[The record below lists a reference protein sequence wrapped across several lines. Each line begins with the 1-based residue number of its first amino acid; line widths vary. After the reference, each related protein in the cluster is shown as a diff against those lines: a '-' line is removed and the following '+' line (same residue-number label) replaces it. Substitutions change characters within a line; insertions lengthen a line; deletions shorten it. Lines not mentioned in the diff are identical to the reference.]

1 MGMLVKQPKG
11 WIMLNQITKISFAAF
26 AVSMALCSAPA
37 SAAINYS
44 FSGYGQDVS
53 GDTFSTTGGPDVT
66 VTGWANTTSAGGP
79 TTSDDTLAES
89 TVRMWSGLGV
99 VNSNEDGSSPQHSID
114 NQNNNDMV
122 LFSFAQEIGLTGL
135 SIGWPP
141 DSSSY
146 DTDMTV
152 LAYTGNSTPTLS
164 GKTYGALTSTDD
176 WSVVSHLSN
185 VSVASGA
192 SFNLGGT
199 ISSMYWLIGAY
210 NPLVGNSQGWTTGN
224 DYVKISGLAG
234 YLPKKPPPGVPE
246 PATLAL
252 FMLGLFGINYM
263 RRRQQNSEY
272 QLDC

>member
-1 MGMLVKQPKG
+1 MLKHININK
-11 WIMLNQITKISFAAF
+11 LSFAAF
-26 AVSMALCSAPA
+26 AVSMVLCSAPVSA
-37 SAAINYS
+37 SINYS
-44 FSGYGQDVS
+44 FSGSGQVVNATDI
-53 GDTFSTTGGPDVT
+53 FSASGGPDVT
-66 VTGWANTTSAGGP
+66 VTGWSNTATAG
-79 TTSDDTLAES
+79 TLEAA
-89 TVRMWSGLGV
+89 TVRRWSGLGV

-252 FMLGLFGINYM
+252 FMLGLFGMNYM

>member
-1 MGMLVKQPKG
+1 
-11 WIMLNQITKISFAAF
+11 MLNNINKVSFAAV
-26 AVSMALCSAPA
+26 AVSMVLCSAPA
-37 SAAINYS
+37 SASINYS
-44 FSGYGQDVS
+44 FSGSGQVVYS
-53 GDTFSTTGGPDVT
+53 SDTFSASGGPDVT
-66 VTGWANTTSAGGP
+66 VTGWSNTANA
-79 TTSDDTLAES
+79 DTLETA
-89 TVRMWSGLGV
+89 TVRRWSGLGV
-99 VNSNEDGSSPQHSID
+99 VNRTEDGSSPQHSID

-141 DSSSY
+141 DYSSY

-152 LAYTGNSTPTLS
+152 LAYTGSSTPTLTG
-164 GKTYGALTSTDD
+164 GKTYGDLTATGGG
-176 WSVVSHLSN
+176 WTLVSHLAN

-234 YLPKKPPPGVPE
+234 SLPKKPPPGVPE

-252 FMLGLFGINYM
+252 FMLGLFGMHYM